1 MIKINLLAVGKIK
14 EKYFAEAVAEYSK
27 RLSKYCEF
35 KITEIAEENYSK
47 ADYATAEIIKQKE
60 GEKILPLIK
69 GYAIAAAIEGKKVS
83 SEAFADKIKRL
94 TDAGNGVITFI
105 IGGSYGLSKDVKE
118 RANELVSFSDATFP
132 HTLFRVILTE
142 QIYRA
147 FCING
152 GSPYHK

>member
-35 KITEIAEENYSK
+35 KIIEIAEENYSK

-83 SEAFADKIKRL
+83 SESFADKIKRL

-118 RANELVSFSDATFP
+118 RVNELVSFSDATFP

-147 FCING
+147 FCINS